1 MDQKVYH
8 GNISPLDVAN
18 CLAANFNHGNLQ
30 VRQYG
35 NDPKITIQM
44 VTSNVPNI
52 GGPTALTVIIQRF
65 EDGVVVQLGQQ
76 EILGVAASIG
86 TTVFSAI
93 RNPWSLLSRIDDL
106 AQDIESIQLK
116 DQVWRVVDELATTLG
131 SGQELSKRLKRMV
144 CSYCS
149 TANPVGEAHCIGCGA
164 PLGDVQPVTC
174 KNCGYVIRS
183 LENTCPNCGNPV

>member
-18 CLAANFNHGNLQ
+18 SLAANFNHGNLQ

-35 NDPKITIQM
+35 KDPKITIQI
-44 VTSNVPNI
+44 VTTNVPNS
-52 GGPTALTVIIQRF
+52 GGPTALTAIVQRF

-93 RNPWSLLSRIDDL
+93 RNPWSILSRFDDL

-116 DQVWRVVDELATTLG
+116 DQVWRVLDDLGRTLG
-131 SGQELSKRLKRMV
+131 SSQELSQRLKRMV
-144 CSYCS
+144 CDYCS
-149 TANPVGEAHCIGCGA
+149 TANPVGEARCIACGA
-164 PLGDVQPVTC
+164 PLGNVQPVTC
-174 KNCGYVIRS
+174 KNCGYVIHTR
-183 LENTCPNCGNPV
+183 ENTCPNCGKPV